1 MLEIDIPGFGQIK
14 CTHLV
19 SDFTGTLS
27 IDGRLL
33 PGVKEQLQNIGEFL
47 NVHIVTA
54 DTFGTV
60 QKELVEVK
68 CKIKLLSLSDEDV
81 QKEQYILELGTEQVI
96 AIGNGNNDRRMLKA
110 ARLGIAVIEGE
121 GASSHAVAAAT
132 VVVKSITDALGLL
145 LNPKRCKATLRF

>member
-1 MLEIDIPGFGQIK
+1 MLEIDIPGFGQVKFIY
-14 CTHLV
+14 LV

-33 PGVKEQLQNIGEFL
+33 PEVKEQLQNIREFL

-60 QKELVEVK
+60 QKQLQDLN
-68 CKIKLLSLSDEDV
+68 CKIKLLSLDNEDV
-81 QKEQYILELGTEQVI
+81 QKEQYIQKLGTEQVI

-110 ARLGIAVIEGE
+110 ARLGIAVIEEE
-121 GASSHAVAAAT
+121 GASSQAITAAT
-132 VVVKSITDALGLL
+132 IVVKSINDALDLL
-145 LNPKRCKATLRF
+145 LNPKRCRATLRF